1 MKEVKQYKCEYCGTL
16 YADKSE
22 CAACEKQHAVP
33 CKIVAVHHRAKGV
46 CAVYPP
52 RIDVG
57 FSDGSVQHYTL
68 YRPPMPGS
76 IPKGAI
82 AVSTWGSRPFIP
94 EINRSA
100 WGTVDYSRQLTPEEM
115 RNYELMPANVVQQPI
130 EMEG

>member
-1 MKEVKQYKCEYCGTL
+1 MKEVKQHKCEYCGTL

-57 FSDGSVQHYTL
+57 FSDGSVQHYE
-68 YRPPMPGS
+68 RR
-76 IPKGAI
+76 K
-82 AVSTWGSRPFIP
+82 
-94 EINRSA
+94 
-100 WGTVDYSRQLTPEEM
+100 
-115 RNYELMPANVVQQPI
+115 
-130 EMEG
+130 

>member
-22 CAACEKQHAVP
+22 CAACEKQHTVP
-33 CKIVAVHHRAKGV
+33 CKIVAVHHRAKCV

-82 AVSTWGSRPFIP
+82 AVSTWGSRRSSRKSIVLRGERLITAGSLRRRKC
-94 EINRSA
+94 EIMS
-100 WGTVDYSRQLTPEEM
+100 
-115 RNYELMPANVVQQPI
+115 
-130 EMEG
+130 